1 MAAILGLSAYYH
13 DSAACLLVDGKI
25 VAAAQ
30 EERFTRK
37 KHDAGFPR
45 NAARWCLQEAALP
58 LERLDHVAFYDK
70 PLLKFER
77 LFETYLEYA
86 PRGFAS
92 FRKAMPLWIS
102 DRLWMSERLGTDL
115 GWGGKVLFGEHHESH
130 AASAFYPSPYED
142 AAVLTM
148 DGVGEWATSSIG
160 VGRASELTML
170 SEMRF
175 PHSIGLLYSAFTYFC
190 GFRVNSGEYKLMG
203 LAPYGEPKY
212 ADLIR
217 EKVVH
222 VCADGSIRLNMEYFD
237 FATGLTMT
245 GRGFERLFGG
255 AAREPESKL
264 TQREMDLARSI
275 QDVTEEIVLKMARH
289 VRRETGAKYLC
300 LAGGVALN
308 CVANGRLREA
318 AIFDDL
324 WIQPAAGDAGGA
336 VGAAFSIWHRHL
348 GMPRESAEKRG
359 TWRLGGRERGREEKI
374 SSSGIGQGE
383 AEAAAAAGERAA
395 NGTQAVPRSS
405 SFEEIS
411 PSSSSSLPP
420 YEDGMSG
427 AFLGP
432 SYPSEEISSWLS
444 SKGYPFR
451 TVEPAALPVAVAD
464 LLAAGKVVG
473 LLQGRMEFGPR
484 ALGGRSILG
493 DPRSPAMQSVM
504 NLKIKFRE
512 SFRPFAPSVLREDVS
527 AWFEFDGDSPYM
539 LLCADVAAGRRRKM
553 TGDEN
558 ALWGI
563 EKLNVPRSS
572 IPAVTH
578 VDYSARLQTVRRE
591 TSPVYHAILTAFR
604 DRTGCPV
611 VVNTSFNV
619 RGEPIVC
626 SPEDAYRCFM
636 RTAMDALVLENHVL
650 LREGQPPLA
659 ETADWRREFT
669 LD

>member
-1 MAAILGLSAYYH
+1 MTAILGLSAYYH

-30 EERFTRK
+30 EERFTRR
-37 KHDAGFPR
+37 KHDSGFPL
-45 NAARWCLQEAALP
+45 NAARWCLAEAALS
-58 LERLDHVAFYDK
+58 LGRLDHVAFYDK
-70 PLLKFER
+70 PLVKFER

-86 PRGFAS
+86 PRGFGS
-92 FRKAMPLWIS
+92 FRKSMPLWIS
-102 DRLWMSERLGTDL
+102 DRLWMSDRIGKDL
-115 GWGGKVLFGEHHESH
+115 GWDGKVLFGDHHESH
-130 AASAFYPSPYED
+130 AASAFYPSPYEE
-142 AAVLTM
+142 AAILTM

-160 VGRASELTML
+160 SGRGNTIDMV

-175 PHSIGLLYSAFTYFC
+175 PHSVGLLYSAFTYFC
-190 GFRVNSGEYKLMG
+190 GFKVNSGEYKLMG

-212 ADLIR
+212 ADVIR

-222 VCADGSIRLNMEYFD
+222 VCDDGSIRLNMEYFT

-245 GRGFERLFGG
+245 GAGFERLFGG
-255 AAREPESKL
+255 PAREAESKL

-289 VRRETGAKYLC
+289 ARKATGATRLC
-300 LAGGVALN
+300 MAGGVALN
-308 CVANGRLREA
+308 CVANGKLLEA
-318 AIFDDL
+318 GVFDDI

-336 VGAAFSIWHRHL
+336 VGAALSIWHRHL
-348 GMPRESAEKRG
+348 GMPRESAEKKG
-359 TWRLGGRERGREEKI
+359 TWRGKPKKKT
-374 SSSGIGQGE
+374 SSSEIEHGPVG
-383 AEAAAAAGERAA
+383 ASAAVAPAD
-395 NGTQAVPRSS
+395 V
-405 SFEEIS
+405 
-411 PSSSSSLPP
+411 PP

-432 SYPSEEISSWLS
+432 SYPSEEIAAWL
-444 SKGYPFR
+444 KTRGYPFQ
-451 TVEPAALPVAVAD
+451 TVSSAALPGAVAD
-464 LLAAGKVVG
+464 LLAEGKVVG

-493 DPRSPAMQSVM
+493 DPRSAAMQSVM

-512 SFRPFAPSVLREDVS
+512 SFRPFAPSVLREDV
-527 AWFEFDGDSPYM
+527 AEWFDLDGDSPYM
-539 LLCADVAAGRRRKM
+539 LLCADVAKRLRREM
-553 TGDEN
+553 TDAEK

-563 EKLNVPRSS
+563 EKLNVPRSA

-578 VDYSARLQTVRRE
+578 VDYSARLQTVRKE
-591 TSPVYHAILTAFR
+591 TNPLYHAILSAFR

-636 RTAMDALVLENHVL
+636 RTAMDALVLENNVL
-650 LREGQPPLA
+650 VREGQPAFA
-659 ETADWRREFT
+659 ESEDWKKTFT